1 MTPIEHSN
9 DITQRFINQRK
20 EEIQTINNL
29 REAIYQ
35 LEAIVEDRERSLD
48 NVCNAVL
55 FWARTQG
62 NHGGNNPYFYKF
74 VQEAQKEKE
83 NSIKNEMDPIR
94 F

>member
-55 FWARTQG
+55 FWARIMEETILIFINSFRKLKKKKRTQ
-62 NHGGNNPYFYKF
+62 
-74 VQEAQKEKE
+74 
-83 NSIKNEMDPIR
+83 
-94 F
+94 